1 MLMSSDVSGIPS
13 FLPPPPFLCVARFPL
28 GAHTLRSLVKTRPET
43 RRKSEGRERQG
54 FRAAG

>member
-13 FLPPPPFLCVARFPL
+13 FLPPPFPLCRFPL